1 MQQRQR
7 RLQALEK
14 AYRAFEILPAGMLV
28 HALHESA
35 LWYIVAKWGLLP
47 SECVYIYIE
56 RNFDVENLIIKM
68 AQDFLEAVKTKQ
80 PPDLK

>member
-1 MQQRQR
+1 M
-7 RLQALEK
+7 LCMN
-14 AYRAFEILPAGMLV
+14 LPYG
-28 HALHESA
+28 
-35 LWYIVAKWGLLP
+35 YIVAKWGLLP

-80 PPDLK
+80 PPDLNNQNLDRLFVYWQQKNGQSKAGCAG